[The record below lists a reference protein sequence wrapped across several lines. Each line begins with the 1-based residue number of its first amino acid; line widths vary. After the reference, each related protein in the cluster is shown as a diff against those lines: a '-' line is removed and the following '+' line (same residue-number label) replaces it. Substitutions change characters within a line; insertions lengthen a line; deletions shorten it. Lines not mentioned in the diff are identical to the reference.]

1 MYKDQEKK
9 KKYMREYGK
18 LYYKKHKKRIIKRT
32 SAWAID
38 NTERKKV
45 IARKNSLKEKGWTQK
60 WYEAVLEEQHNL
72 CAICKQ
78 SIEGTLD
85 ADHKHSVPP
94 VPRGLLCHL
103 CNLGL
108 GVFKDDPVRL
118 EAAIEYLR
126 KYSDATQENS

>member
-1 MYKDQEKK
+1 MKEYSKQYYKD
-9 KKYMREYGK
+9 
-18 LYYKKHKKRIIKRT
+18 HKAKILKST
-32 SAWAID
+32 TVWAK
-38 NTERKKV
+38 NNPERKKE
-45 IARKNSLKEKGWTQK
+45 IARDNDLKKKGWTQK
-60 WYEAVLEEQHNL
+60 RYDSVLKEQHNL

-78 SIEGTLD
+78 SVEGVLD

-108 GVFKDDPVRL
+108 GVFKDDPVNL

-126 KYSDATQENS
+126 KYSDATQENN